1 MVDPR
6 MTEGDLLKA
15 VIDLAHVFGWLVA
28 HFRPAMNA
36 RGQWMTA
43 VQGDGAGF
51 PDLVL
56 VRPPNIIF
64 AELKGPKGRT
74 TEAQRKWLQI
84 LEQASKASAYVR
96 TYEWKPADWDRIV
109 EVLR

>member
-1 MVDPR
+1 MGDPR
-6 MTEGDLLKA
+6 IKENDLLKA
-15 VIDLAHVFGWLVA
+15 VIDLAHTFGWMVA

-56 VRPPNIIF
+56 VRGLHIKF
-64 AELKGPKGRT
+64 VELKGPKGRL
-74 TEAQRKWLQI
+74 TEAQEKWLQK
-84 LEQASKASAYVR
+84 LGEASKASAYAMV
-96 TYEWKPADWDRIV
+96 YVWKPSDWPAIV
-109 EVLR
+109 KVLR